1 MSRTSRQ
8 GTATIAITAMMARVL
23 FLKGDLLPVEADAHK
38 TVGAIRAARV
48 AVAVGVVGGGTLLV
62 VGGLDAAGAVAVA
75 VVAVLLGVENV
86 FVGGVDF
93 FAEGVTVAV
102 IALEGAG
109 LDNAEAVVGVG
120 DEYGQMVVSIHYA
133 V

>member
-1 MSRTSRQ
+1 MSRQ
-8 GTATIAITAMMARVL
+8 GTATIATMAMMVRVL

-38 TVGAIRAARV
+38 AIGAVRAARV
-48 AVAVGVVGGGTLLV
+48 AVAVGVVGGGAHFV
-62 VGGLDAAGAVAVA
+62 VGGLDATGAVAVA
-75 VVAVLLGVENV
+75 VVAVLLGVEKV

-93 FAEGVTVAV
+93 FAEGATMAV